1 MYVVR
6 KEVETLTIDGAG
18 DEVFSS
24 SLPEEEVEAIAAAY
38 RIEEAYP
45 FRLSGHGG
53 LGPVGRHVV
62 LLRMEVDAV
71 FFCSILRFAYICFQ
85 NRLRIMLI
93 TIITLLLAAAGFVWG
108 RIRADIVAL
117 IALLVLTLSG
127 ILTTQEA
134 LSGFSNP
141 IVIMMVG
148 LFVVG
153 GAIFNTGLAKMIG
166 ARLSHL
172 GNGSPTRL
180 FLVVVLATGLIGG
193 FVSNTGT
200 VALML
205 PIVVSMAAAAGA
217 SASRFLMPLA
227 FASSIGGMLTL
238 IGTPPN
244 LVIAEAWEE
253 FSGHPLTMFSFFPT
267 GLICLAAGTLLLIP
281 FSKMLSGDR
290 KRNSGSSGEKRTLAD
305 IVEEYNLNH
314 DLWCVDVPASS
325 PISGLSLGALSLR
338 AVYGLDVLELRVVEG
353 KGFLKNVSQE
363 APSAS
368 SVIEG
373 GDILFIR
380 GPRGNVDRFVADY
393 GLSIA
398 DDSDEAR
405 RHLDFFDIGLAE
417 IVVLPDSGILKET
430 IAGLDF
436 RNRYNVNILGV
447 RRGGSYITDN
457 LGDRKVANGDV
468 LLVQGTWDAIGR
480 ISRDTRDWVVLG
492 EPESQA
498 SRVTIDY
505 KAPIAAVIMLAMILA
520 LVFSSIPAVFI
531 VLTAG
536 VLMMLTGCFRSIA
549 DAYRTI
555 NWESIVLIAAMMPMS
570 FALEKTGVSETV
582 SVGLVDALGGIGP
595 HWLMAGIYFTTSLL
609 TLFISNTAT
618 SVLMAPIAV
627 QSAVAYGV
635 SPLPMLFAVTFGAS
649 LCFMSPFSTPPNA
662 LVMPAG
668 QYTFMDYVKVGAPL
682 QLLLGLLMIFV
693 IPLFF
698 PF

>member
-1 MYVVR
+1 MY
-6 KEVETLTIDGAG
+6 
-18 DEVFSS
+18 
-24 SLPEEEVEAIAAAY
+24 
-38 RIEEAYP
+38 
-45 FRLSGHGG
+45 
-53 LGPVGRHVV
+53 
-62 LLRMEVDAV
+62 
-71 FFCSILRFAYICFQ
+71 
-85 NRLRIMLI
+85 I

-108 RIRADIVAL
+108 RIRADVVAL

-153 GAIFNTGLAKMIG
+153 GAIFNTGLAKMLG
-166 ARLSHL
+166 ARLSRI

-205 PIVVSMAAAAGA
+205 PIVVSMAATAGA
-217 SASRFLMPLA
+217 NSSRFLMPLA

-253 FSGHPLTMFSFFPT
+253 YSGEPLTMFTFLPT
-267 GLICLAAGTLLLIP
+267 GLICLVAGTLLLIP
-281 FSKMLSGDR
+281 LSKMLT
-290 KRNSGSSGEKRTLAD
+290 KKGSKEKSASKGARSLAD
-305 IVEEYNLNH
+305 IVEEYNLNN
-314 DLWCVDVPASS
+314 DLWRVDVPASS
-325 PISGLSLGALSLR
+325 PISGLTLGALSLR
-338 AVYGLDVLELRVVEG
+338 ANYGLDVMELRMVEG
-353 KGFLKNVSQE
+353 RGLLKNVTQE
-363 APSAS
+363 APTAD
-368 SVIEG
+368 SVIDAG
-373 GDILFIR
+373 NILFIR
-380 GPRGNVDRFVADY
+380 GPKGNVERFVADY

-398 DDSDEAR
+398 EEEGESR
-405 RHLDFFDIGLAE
+405 RNLDFYDIGLAE
-417 IVVLPDSGILKET
+417 IVIVPNSGILKET
-430 IAGLDF
+430 IAQLDF
-436 RNRYNVNILGV
+436 RNRYNVNILCI
-447 RRGGSYITDN
+447 RRGGEYIIDN
-457 LGDRKVANGDV
+457 LAAQKVAKGDV
-468 LLVQGTWDAIGR
+468 LLVQGTWEAIGR
-480 ISRDTRDWVVLG
+480 ISEDIRDWVVLG

-498 SRVTIDY
+498 SKVTIDY
-505 KAPIAAVIMLAMILA
+505 KAPVAAAIMLAMIGA
-520 LVFSSIPAVFI
+520 LVFSPVPAVFV
-531 VLTAG
+531 VLTAA
-536 VLMMLTGCFRSIA
+536 VVMMLSGCFRSVS
-549 DAYRTI
+549 DAYNTI
-555 NWESIVLIAAMMPMS
+555 NWESIILIAAMMPMS
-570 FALEKTGVSETV
+570 FALEKTGVSEIV
-582 SVGLVDALGGIGP
+582 SGSLVDVLGGIGP

-618 SVLMAPIAV
+618 AVLMAPIAV

-682 QLLLGLLMIFV
+682 QLLLGILMILA
-693 IPLFF
+693 IPLIF

>member
-1 MYVVR
+1 MV
-6 KEVETLTIDGAG
+6 
-18 DEVFSS
+18 
-24 SLPEEEVEAIAAAY
+24 
-38 RIEEAYP
+38 
-45 FRLSGHGG
+45 
-53 LGPVGRHVV
+53 
-62 LLRMEVDAV
+62 
-71 FFCSILRFAYICFQ
+71 
-85 NRLRIMLI
+85 I
-93 TIITLLLAAAGFVWG
+93 TVITLILAAAAFVWG
-108 RIRADIVAL
+108 RLRADVIAL

-127 ILTTQEA
+127 VLNTDEA

-166 ARLSHL
+166 ARLSKL
-172 GNGSPTRL
+172 GQGSPTRL
-180 FLVVVLATGLIGG
+180 FLVVVLATGFIGG

-205 PIVVSMAAAAGA
+205 PIVVSMAASAGV

-244 LVIAEAWEE
+244 LVIAEVWEE
-253 FSGHPLTMFSFFPT
+253 SGGEPLTMFSFLPT
-267 GLICLAAGTLLLIP
+267 GLICLAAGALLLIP
-281 FSKMLSGDR
+281 LSKMLSGN
-290 KRNSGSSGEKRTLAD
+290 KKKKAGSSAENRTLAD

-314 DLWCVDVPASS
+314 DLWRVDVPASS

-338 AVYGLDVLELRVVEG
+338 ANYSLDVLELRVEEG
-353 KGFLKNVSQE
+353 KGLLKNVSQQS
-363 APSAS
+363 PSAS
-368 SVIEG
+368 SVIDG

-380 GPRGNVDRFVADY
+380 GPRDNVRRFASDY

-398 DDSDEAR
+398 DDNAESR
-405 RHLDFFDIGLAE
+405 LHLDFYDIGLAE
-417 IVVLPDSGILKET
+417 IVVLPNSNILKET

-436 RNRYNVNILGV
+436 RNRYNVNILGL
-447 RRGGSYITDN
+447 RRGGEYIIDR
-457 LGDRKVANGDV
+457 LGDCRVSKGDV
-468 LLVQGTWDAIGR
+468 LLVQGTWNDIAN
-480 ISRDTRDWVVLG
+480 ISRDTSEWVVLG

-498 SRVTIDY
+498 SKVTIDY
-505 KAPIAAVIMLAMILA
+505 KAPIAAIIMIAMIVA
-520 LVFSSIPAVFI
+520 LVFSSVPPVFI
-531 VLTAG
+531 VLTAA
-536 VLMMLTGCFRSIA
+536 VLTMLTGCFRTIS

-570 FALEKTGVSETV
+570 FALEKTGVSDTV
-582 SVGLVDALGGIGP
+582 SSSLVTALGALGP

-682 QLLLGLLMIFV
+682 QILLGILMILA
-693 IPLFF
+693 IPIFF

>member
-1 MYVVR
+1 MLVTIV
-6 KEVETLTIDGAG
+6 TL
-18 DEVFSS
+18 V
-24 SLPEEEVEAIAAAY
+24 
-38 RIEEAYP
+38 
-45 FRLSGHGG
+45 
-53 LGPVGRHVV
+53 
-62 LLRMEVDAV
+62 
-71 FFCSILRFAYICFQ
+71 
-85 NRLRIMLI
+85 
-93 TIITLLLAAAGFVWG
+93 LAAAGFVWG
-108 RIRADIVAL
+108 KIRADVVAL

-166 ARLSHL
+166 ARLSRL

-205 PIVVSMAAAAGA
+205 PIVVSMAASAGA

-253 FSGHPLTMFSFFPT
+253 FSGTPLTMFSFLPT
-267 GLICLAAGTLLLIP
+267 GMICLAAGTLLLIP
-281 FSKMLSGDR
+281 LSKILSGNKKKNDGAS
-290 KRNSGSSGEKRTLAD
+290 KRNRTLAD

-314 DLWCVDVPASS
+314 DLWRVDVPASS

-338 AVYGLDVLELRVVEG
+338 ANYGLEVLELRVVEG
-353 KGFLKNVSQE
+353 KGLLKNVSQE
-363 APSAS
+363 APTAS
-368 SVIEG
+368 SVIEV

-380 GPRGNVDRFVADY
+380 GPRDNVDRFVSDY
-393 GLSIA
+393 GLRVA
-398 DDSDEAR
+398 DDNDESR
-405 RHLDFFDIGLAE
+405 RHLDFYDIGLAE
-417 IVVLPDSGILKET
+417 IVILPNSGILKET

-447 RRGGSYITDN
+447 RRGGEYITDN
-457 LGDRKVANGDV
+457 LGDRKVAKGDV
-468 LLVQGTWDAIGR
+468 LLVQGTWDAIEK

-492 EPESQA
+492 EPEGQA
-498 SRVTIDY
+498 SKVTIDY
-505 KAPIAAVIMLAMILA
+505 KAPVAAVIMLGMIAA
-520 LVFSSIPAVFI
+520 LVFSSVPAVFV

-536 VLMMLTGCFRSIA
+536 VLMMLTGCFRSVA

-570 FALEKTGVSETV
+570 FALEKTGVSEIV
-582 SVGLVDALGGIGP
+582 SVSLVEALGQIGP

-682 QLLLGLLMIFV
+682 QILLGILMILV
-693 IPLFF
+693 IPVFF

>member
-1 MYVVR
+1 MW
-6 KEVETLTIDGAG
+6 
-18 DEVFSS
+18 
-24 SLPEEEVEAIAAAY
+24 
-38 RIEEAYP
+38 
-45 FRLSGHGG
+45 
-53 LGPVGRHVV
+53 
-62 LLRMEVDAV
+62 
-71 FFCSILRFAYICFQ
+71 
-85 NRLRIMLI
+85 I
-93 TIITLLLAAAGFVWG
+93 TILTLVLAAAGFVWG

-117 IALLVLTLSG
+117 IALLILTLSG

-153 GAIFNTGLAKMIG
+153 GAIFNTGLAKMMG
-166 ARLSHL
+166 AKLSRL

-180 FLVVVLATGLIGG
+180 FLVVVLATGVIGG

-205 PIVVSMAAAAGA
+205 PIVVSMAASAGA
-217 SASRFLMPLA
+217 PASRFLMPLA

-253 FSGHPLTMFSFFPT
+253 FSGKPLTMFTFLPT
-267 GLICLAAGTLLLIP
+267 GIICLAAGTLLLIP
-281 FSKMLSGDR
+281 LSKMLARGKKKNSNSTSGD
-290 KRNSGSSGEKRTLAD
+290 RTLAD

-314 DLWCVDVPASS
+314 DLWRVDVPASS
-325 PISGLSLGALSLR
+325 LISGLSLGALSLR
-338 AVYGLDVLELRVVEG
+338 ANYGLDVLELRVVEG
-353 KGFLKNVSQE
+353 KGLLKNVSQE
-363 APSAS
+363 APSAK
-368 SVIEG
+368 SVIEP

-380 GPRGNVDRFVADY
+380 GPRENVDRFVSDY
-393 GLSIA
+393 DLRIA
-398 DDSDEAR
+398 DDNDESR
-405 RHLDFFDIGLAE
+405 RHLDFYDIGLAE
-417 IVVLPDSGILKET
+417 LVVLPNSGILKET
-430 IAGLDF
+430 IAELDF
-436 RNRYNVNILGV
+436 RNKYNVNILGV
-447 RRGGSYITDN
+447 RRGGSYITHN
-457 LGDRKVANGDV
+457 IGDRKVAKGDV
-468 LLVQGTWDAIGR
+468 LLVQGTWDAIGK

-492 EPESQA
+492 EPESRA
-498 SRVTIDY
+498 SKVTIDY

-520 LVFSSIPAVFI
+520 LVFSSVPAVFV

-536 VLMMLTGCFRSIA
+536 VLMMLTGCFRTIS

-555 NWESIVLIAAMMPMS
+555 NWESVVLIAAMMPMS
-570 FALEKTGVSETV
+570 FALEKTGVSEMV
-582 SVGLVDALGGIGP
+582 SVSLVEALGGIGP

-682 QLLLGLLMIFV
+682 QLLLGILMIFV

>member
-1 MYVVR
+1 MV
-6 KEVETLTIDGAG
+6 
-18 DEVFSS
+18 
-24 SLPEEEVEAIAAAY
+24 
-38 RIEEAYP
+38 
-45 FRLSGHGG
+45 
-53 LGPVGRHVV
+53 
-62 LLRMEVDAV
+62 
-71 FFCSILRFAYICFQ
+71 
-85 NRLRIMLI
+85 I
-93 TIITLLLAAAGFVWG
+93 TVITLILAAAAFVWG
-108 RIRADIVAL
+108 RLRADVVAL

-127 ILTTQEA
+127 ILTTDEA

-166 ARLSHL
+166 ARLSKL
-172 GNGSPTRL
+172 GQGSPTRL

-205 PIVVSMAAAAGA
+205 PIVVSMAAAAGVT
-217 SASRFLMPLA
+217 ASRFLMPLA

-244 LVIAEAWEE
+244 LVIAEVWEE
-253 FSGHPLTMFSFFPT
+253 YGGQPLTMFSFLPT

-281 FSKMLSGDR
+281 MSKMLSGS
-290 KRNSGSSGEKRTLAD
+290 KKKKAGPSSGNRTLAD

-314 DLWCVDVPASS
+314 DLWRVDVPASS

-338 AVYGLDVLELRVVEG
+338 VNYGLDVLELRVEEG
-353 KGFLKNVSQE
+353 KGLLKNVTQE
-363 APSAS
+363 TPSAA
-368 SVIEG
+368 SVIDG

-380 GPRGNVDRFVADY
+380 GQRDNVERFASDY
-393 GLSIA
+393 GLHIA
-398 DDSDEAR
+398 DDSAESR
-405 RHLDFFDIGLAE
+405 RHLNFYDIGLAE
-417 IVVLPDSGILKET
+417 IVVLPDSNILKKT

-447 RRGGSYITDN
+447 RRGGNYIIDK
-457 LGDRKVANGDV
+457 LGDRRVAQGDV
-468 LLVQGTWDAIGR
+468 LLVQGTWSDIEK
-480 ISRDTRDWVVLG
+480 ISRNTRDWVVLG
-492 EPESQA
+492 QPESQA
-498 SRVTIDY
+498 SKVTIDY
-505 KAPIAAVIMLAMILA
+505 KAPIAAAIMTAMIAA
-520 LVFSSIPAVFI
+520 LVFSRVPAVFV

-536 VLMMLTGCFRSIA
+536 VLMMLTGCFRTVA

-570 FALEKTGVSETV
+570 FALEKTGVSEAV
-582 SVGLVDALGGIGP
+582 SGSLVEALGGLGP

-627 QSAVAYGV
+627 QSAVSYGV
-635 SPLPMLFAVTFGAS
+635 SPLPMLFAVTFSAS

-668 QYTFMDYVKVGAPL
+668 QYTFMDYVRVGAPL

>member
-1 MYVVR
+1 
-6 KEVETLTIDGAG
+6 
-18 DEVFSS
+18 
-24 SLPEEEVEAIAAAY
+24 
-38 RIEEAYP
+38 
-45 FRLSGHGG
+45 
-53 LGPVGRHVV
+53 
-62 LLRMEVDAV
+62 
-71 FFCSILRFAYICFQ
+71 
-85 NRLRIMLI
+85 MLI
-93 TIITLLLAAAGFVWG
+93 TIITLFLAAAGFVWG
-108 RIRADIVAL
+108 RIRADVIAL
-117 IALLVLTLSG
+117 IALLVLALSG
-127 ILTTQEA
+127 ILSPQEA

-180 FLVVVLATGLIGG
+180 FLVVVLATGVIGG

-205 PIVVSMAAAAGA
+205 PIVVSMAAASGA

-253 FSGHPLTMFSFFPT
+253 VSGESLTMFSFFPT
-267 GLICLAAGTLLLIP
+267 GIICLAAGTLLLIP
-281 FSKMLSGDR
+281 LSKLLTGGKKKNSDISDR
-290 KRNSGSSGEKRTLAD
+290 NRTLTD

-314 DLWCVDVPASS
+314 DLWRVDVPSES
-325 PISGLSLGALSLR
+325 LISGLSLGALSLR
-338 AVYGLDVLELRVVEG
+338 GNYGLDVLELRVVEG
-353 KGFLKNVSQE
+353 KGLLRNVLQE

-368 SVIEG
+368 SVIEP

-380 GPRGNVDRFVADY
+380 GPRASVDRFVSDY
-393 GLSIA
+393 GLRIA
-398 DDSDEAR
+398 EDNDESR
-405 RHLDFFDIGLAE
+405 RHLNFYDIGLAE
-417 IVVLPDSGILKET
+417 IVILPNSDILKET
-430 IAGLDF
+430 IAELDF
-436 RNRYNVNILGV
+436 RNRFNVNILGV
-447 RRGGSYITDN
+447 RRGGNYITGGLSDM
-457 LGDRKVANGDV
+457 KVAKGDV
-468 LLVQGTWDAIGR
+468 LLVQGTWDSIGK
-480 ISRDTRDWVVLG
+480 ISRDTHDWVVLG

-498 SRVTIDY
+498 SKVTLDY
-505 KAPIAAVIMLAMILA
+505 KAPIAAVIMLAMISA
-520 LVFSSIPAVFI
+520 LVFSDIPAVFI
-531 VLTAG
+531 VLTASI
-536 VLMMLTGCFRSIA
+536 LMMITGCFRTIS

-570 FALEKTGVSETV
+570 FALEKTGVSEMV
-582 SVGLVDALGGIGP
+582 SVSLVDVLGKAGP
-595 HWLMAGIYFTTSLL
+595 HWLLAGLYFTTSLL

-618 SVLMAPIAV
+618 SVLMAPIAI

-668 QYTFMDYVKVGAPL
+668 QYTFMDYIKVGAPL
-682 QLLLGLLMIFV
+682 QILLGILMVFV
-693 IPLFF
+693 IPVFF